1 MTLLILYSMDG
12 CPHCENAKQ
21 LLHKEIKEGMVKVEP
36 AQNAPQGVAG
46 YPHFINA
53 KNPEKQHTG
62 YPGTV
67 KTLLDKL
74 EINIEGFKLT
84 EDTKKDMMKFLGILL
99 GIAIAVG
106 VVLFF
111 LHRGGKSKQ
120 RESVTS
126 KENAAAFSYK
136 YLNNLH

>member
-1 MTLLILYSMDG
+1 MDG

-62 YPGTV
+62 YPGTL

-74 EINIEGFKLT
+74 EINIEGFKIT
-84 EDTKKDMMKFLGILL
+84 KDDKKDIAIGIGILVAV
-99 GIAIAVG
+99 AIVVG
-106 VVLFF
+106 LVFF
-111 LHRGGKSKQ
+111 FIHRHKSSKGK
-120 RESVTS
+120 ESVANT
-126 KENAAAFSYK
+126 AAFSYN
-136 YLNNLH
+136 YLNNLN